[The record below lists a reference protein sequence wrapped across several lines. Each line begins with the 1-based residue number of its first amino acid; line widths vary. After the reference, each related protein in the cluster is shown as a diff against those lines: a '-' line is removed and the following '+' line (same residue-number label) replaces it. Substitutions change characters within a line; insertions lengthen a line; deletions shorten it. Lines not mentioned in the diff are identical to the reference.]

1 LQKLNFQWF
10 KDGLPIQGA
19 TNWEYILDDAPVT
32 AAGNYS
38 VRIENTVGV
47 YTSKN
52 IPVNVLDKPMLQL
65 INPKLVENFFI
76 FELPEH
82 YTGSYSVIC
91 KDTID
96 EQQWIFLKRWTQRMV
111 LFRLKV
117 SLLEQLRNFSD

>member
-1 LQKLNFQWF
+1 MVCLFR
-10 KDGLPIQGA
+10 GA

-38 VRIENTVGV
+38 IRIENTVGV

-65 INPKLVENFFI
+65 INPKLVENFFT
-76 FELPEH
+76 FELPDH

-96 EQQWIFLKRWTQRMV
+96 EQQWKFLKLMDATNGPISIESITPGATQKF
-111 LFRLKV
+111 FRLR
-117 SLLEQLRNFSD
+117 Q